1 MASDPAPARTVREG
15 LRVHVS
21 ADLRRRNTFG
31 LPAHA
36 PLLIELS
43 DAADLPRVF
52 DDPRFEPG
60 KVLMLGGGSNLL
72 FAGDSPWPVLAL
84 TGTRIEMRWLDRDR
98 AIVRADAGVSWH
110 ALVMHTLDAGLAG
123 LENLALIPGTT
134 GAAPI
139 QNIGAYGVE
148 LHERIH
154 AVDVHEPATG
164 RTRRL
169 DALECG
175 FAYRDSL
182 FKREPDRFIVTAV
195 EFALARSMP
204 LRPGYAGITEQLART
219 GVIEPTA
226 RDVAD
231 AVIAVRRAKLPDPAL
246 IGNAG
251 SFFKNPIVGPSQAE
265 VLSVRHPHLPM
276 YPIAGDSTA
285 RRSGDHASPTAR
297 SKLSAAWM
305 IEACGWKGH
314 RHGDAGVSPDHAL
327 VLVNHGGASGEQ
339 MLALARSIARSVQE
353 TFDVAIEPEPRLVGA
368 IW

>member
-1 MASDPAPARTVREG
+1 MNGAIRIQSD
-15 LRVHVS
+15 
-21 ADLRRRNTFG
+21 ADLRGRNTFG
-31 LPAHA
+31 IAARA
-36 PLLIELS
+36 PWLAEV
-43 DAADLPRVF
+43 ADVVALPRLF
-52 DDPRFEPG
+52 DDPRFRPG
-60 KVLMLGGGSNLL
+60 HVLLLGGGSNLL
-72 FAGDSPWPVLAL
+72 FAGDSPQPLLAL
-84 TGTRIEMRWLDRDR
+84 TGTRIDINWIDSDR

-123 LENLALIPGTT
+123 FENLALIPGTT

-139 QNIGAYGVE
+139 QNIGAYGLEVS
-148 LHERIH
+148 ERIV
-154 AVDVHEPATG
+154 AVEAYEPATG
-164 RTRRL
+164 HRHRL
-169 DALECG
+169 DAHACG

-195 EFALARSMP
+195 EFALSRTMP
-204 LRPGYAGITEQLART
+204 LRLDYAGITDRLARD
-219 GVIEPTA
+219 GIGAPTA

-251 SFFKNPIVGPSQAE
+251 SFFKNPIVGTSQAE
-265 VLSVRHPHLPM
+265 VLSVRHPHLPV

-285 RRSGDHASPTAR
+285 RRSGDHASPAAR